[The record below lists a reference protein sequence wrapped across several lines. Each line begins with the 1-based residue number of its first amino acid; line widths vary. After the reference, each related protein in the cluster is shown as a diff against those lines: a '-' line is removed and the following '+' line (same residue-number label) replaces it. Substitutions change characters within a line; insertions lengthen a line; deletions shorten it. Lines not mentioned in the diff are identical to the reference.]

1 MTAFKPGASHA
12 GQIGADIRQQIPRTN
27 KFVAPGIQHSTGFS
41 DKQVASEQTDPGT
54 GKATLVLAPQK
65 RPMTVRDLLRHTS
78 GLVYPSTQTRP
89 STGSTAKG
97 GSSAATR
104 RLPTLSPA

>member
-1 MTAFKPGASHA
+1 MTAFEAWASHA

-27 KFVAPGIQHSTGFS
+27 KFVAPVSSILPEFS
-41 DKQVASEQTDPGT
+41 DKQVASDETDPET

-78 GLVYPSTQTRP
+78 GLVDPPQYADTTIH
-89 STGSTAKG
+89 
-97 GSSAATR
+97 
-104 RLPTLSPA
+104 RLYGERGVF